1 MSNAMLETIRAKQR
15 SATKGYQD
23 LYTKAASSYGPFFG
37 LYRGKVINNFDPMEL
52 NRLLVN
58 VPTLPCS
65 ITSFAYPASPFGGP
79 QVGMVCTPPMGA
91 NVWVKFE
98 NGDPSYPV
106 WVGCFWTEG
115 MKPALAELPTQQVF
129 STGSFNAMINDIP
142 GEAEYLLEYGPP
154 GFAVPSTVSVNTE
167 AVTFTMGEV
176 IFTAT
181 PEEVSALMAP
191 TTVLFTNEMVS
202 VTAGGSVT
210 VVSPEVTTQG
220 NKSIQGEVIVVGNV
234 EQVGAV
240 EVTGNLEV
248 VGAIELQGNA
258 NVAGAMEIEGNV
270 NVAGAMEIQGNTEI
284 AGAVEVEGNVVLT
297 GATEMAGDIALA
309 GAVEIAGDI
318 ALAGA
323 VEVGGA
329 LVSISYT
336 PGGLNII

>member
-1 MSNAMLETIRAKQR
+1 MSNAMLETIRAKQK
-15 SATKGYQD
+15 SATKGYQN
-23 LYTKAASSYGPFFG
+23 LYAKAASSYGPFFG
-37 LYRGKVINNFDPMEL
+37 VYRGKVINNIDPMEL
-52 NRLLVN
+52 NRLLVD

-129 STGSFNAMINDIP
+129 STGSFNAMLNDIP
-142 GEAEYLLEYGPP
+142 GEAEFLLEYGPP
-154 GFAVPSTVSVNTE
+154 GFAIPTTVSVNTE

-176 IFTAT
+176 VFTAT
-181 PEEVSALMAP
+181 PEEVSALMTP
-191 TTVLFTNEMVS
+191 TTLLFTNEMVS
-202 VTAGGSVT
+202 LTAGGSVT
-210 VVSPEVTTQG
+210 VVSPEITTQG
-220 NKSIQGEVIVVGNV
+220 NESIQGEVIVVGNV

-240 EVTGNLEV
+240 EVTGNVELMGALEIEGNANIA
-248 VGAIELQGNA
+248 GAIE
-258 NVAGAMEIEGNV
+258 VEGNV
-270 NVAGAMEIQGNTEI
+270 NVVGAMEIQGNAEI
-284 AGAVEVEGNVVLT
+284 AGAVEVEGDVALA
-297 GATEMAGDIALA
+297 GATEMAGNLTVV

-329 LVSISYT
+329 LVSTAYT
-336 PGGLNII
+336 PGGLNTI